1 MAVTLR
7 KDAVLQPIVR
17 MVADDRGHP
26 LERRDVDL
34 QEERLTVARL
44 LDGWPKEVL
53 ALARA

>member
-1 MAVTLR
+1 MAGDET
-7 KDAVLQPIVR
+7 
-17 MVADDRGHP
+17 GHP

-34 QEERLTVARL
+34 QEEKLTVARL